1 MRPEELL
8 ICRIFEQAIEDY
20 KDLKE
25 KNIEI
30 KKGNGTG
37 YSFKD
42 IERFFGSTWCA
53 RLLDMIDCNLT
64 GSEILNRVKVQ
75 CA

>member
-8 ICRIFEQAIEDY
+8 ICRIFEQAVEDY

-42 IERFFGSTWCA
+42 IERFFGSIWCS
-53 RLLDMIDCNLT
+53 RLLDMIGCNLT
-64 GSEILNRVKVQ
+64 GNEILNRVKAQ